1 MQARA
6 GDTKLVPVGV
16 TLFGIGLLA
25 VVAIFVLFATGRT
38 ELPVW
43 LNVTAGLG
51 LPVGL
56 ALGVAGVIRNARRSR
71 R

>member
-1 MQARA
+1 M
-6 GDTKLVPVGV
+6 VPVGV
-16 TLFGIGLLA
+16 ALFGIGLLA

-43 LNVTAGLG
+43 LNATAGLC

-56 ALGVAGVIRNARRSR
+56 ALGVIGVIRDARRAR
-71 R
+71 RR